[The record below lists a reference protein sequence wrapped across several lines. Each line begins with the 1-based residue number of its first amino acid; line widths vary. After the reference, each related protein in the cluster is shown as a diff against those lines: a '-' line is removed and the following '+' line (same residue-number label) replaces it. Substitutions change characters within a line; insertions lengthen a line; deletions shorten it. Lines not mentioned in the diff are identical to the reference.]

1 MKKVIIAAVTAGLIL
16 VGTGTALAATNQSP
30 AEIYAGL
37 KGITVDQAYT
47 ERDTGKSFGQL
58 AAEADVL
65 DEFQEQMLKNRK
77 SAIQERVT
85 AGTLTQ
91 EEADALILRIEENA
105 ANCNGTGTGVGMGF
119 GRSGQGSAD
128 RGTGM
133 RGQGTGSWAC
143 GYATGR

>member
-47 ERDTGKSFGQL
+47 ERGTGESFGQL

>member
-65 DEFQEQMLKNRK
+65 DEFQAQMLENRK

-91 EEADALILRIEENA
+91 EKADALILRIEENT
-105 ANCNGTGTGVGMGF
+105 ANCNGTGTGMGKS
-119 GRSGQGSAD
+119 SGYGGKGTVD
-128 RGTGM
+128 RGMGM
-133 RGQGTGSWAC
+133 RGQGDGSGAC
-143 GYATGR
+143 GYTTGR